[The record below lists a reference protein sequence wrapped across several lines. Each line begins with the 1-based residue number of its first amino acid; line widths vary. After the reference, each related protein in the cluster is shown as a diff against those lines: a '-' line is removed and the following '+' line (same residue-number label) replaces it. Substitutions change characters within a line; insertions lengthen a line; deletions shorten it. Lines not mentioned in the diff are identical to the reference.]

1 MLVAMLGF
9 FLCADPIAE
18 MARNAGHVGAA
29 AAVLE
34 GKTILQFH
42 AGERFPMQSVYKL
55 PIGMAVLAA
64 IDEGKLR
71 LDQNIHVAP
80 KDYLPA
86 GWVSP
91 LRDAHPGGAE
101 VTLAELLRL
110 TVAESD
116 GSASDVLLRVAGSA
130 PAVMQFLGHI
140 GVRDVN
146 VQTSEAEMGRD
157 WSVQYRNSAT
167 PDGAVQLLRAREE
180 SRGLSHASRDLL
192 LDFMTQSKTF
202 PTRIKGQLPK
212 GTVVAHK
219 TGSSGV
225 RNGIAA
231 ATNDIGIVTLPD
243 GRHLAIAVF
252 VSDSRLPAGE
262 RDRVIARIAEQAWR
276 EANP

>member
-1 MLVAMLGF
+1 MLVAMLAF

-18 MARNAGHVGAA
+18 IARDAGHVGAA

-42 AGERFPMQSVYKL
+42 AGEAFPMQSVYKL
-55 PIGMAVLAA
+55 PIGMAVLAS
-64 IDEGKLR
+64 IDGGKLR
-71 LDQNIHVAP
+71 LDQKIHVLP
-80 KDYLPA
+80 KNYLPA

-110 TVAESD
+110 AVSESD
-116 GSASDVLLRVAGSA
+116 GSASDVLLRVIGGP
-130 PAVMQFLGHI
+130 PAVMQFLEHI
-140 GVRDVN
+140 GVRGIH
-146 VQTSEAEMGRD
+146 VQTSEAEMGPD

-167 PDGAVQLLRAREE
+167 PDGAVALLRALED
-180 SRGLSHASRDLL
+180 SRGISHASRDLL

-231 ATNDIGIVTLPD
+231 ATNDIGIVRLPD

-252 VSDSRLPAGE
+252 VSDSPLAADE
-262 RDRVIARIAEQAWR
+262 RDRVIARITAQAWR